1 MVSFV
6 RCHLD
11 ESVRVVHGRRELGR
25 GDLDGVRG
33 RARARARARGR
44 GRARAWGRGRG
55 RGRHRPSRPRPA
67 CARTWSRWAG

>member
-33 RARARARARGR
+33 RARARARARARGR
-44 GRARAWGRGRG
+44 GRAKARARGQGRG
-55 RGRHRPSRPRPA
+55 
-67 CARTWSRWAG
+67 